1 MSNLIAFEFF
11 WLPAQFSGHNQ
22 PPFVSMQTQ
31 LRGDSIHIPMLT
43 IEWMQLEYNQITSE
57 GYALSKFITDIPIDK
72 EQFKFGKLI
81 KLIDGYTIIA
91 VGKIVN
97 PRATDR

>member
-11 WLPAQFSGHNQ
+11 WLPEQFSGHNQ

-31 LRGDSIHIPMLT
+31 IRGDSIHIPMLT

-57 GYALSKFITDIPIDK
+57 GYALGKLLIDIPTDK
-72 EQFKFGKLI
+72 EQFKFGEMI
-81 KLIDGYTIIA
+81 KLIEGYTIIA
-91 VGKIVN
+91 VGKIVDQ
-97 PRATDR
+97 RTTDR